1 MNKYVYIYIQVL
13 SLIII
18 IKKIFKKNKTI
29 VVQNMYF
36 HIWVYCSVIREII
49 KLKGVW
55 KLRIMVFSLSDKI
68 IFYVD
73 IWNPAYRAVMP
84 CRYFNS
90 IILFIER
97 QMHTQTVHDI
107 GL

>member
-18 IKKIFKKNKTI
+18 IKKILKKNKTI

-49 KLKGVW
+49 KLKGV
-55 KLRIMVFSLSDKI
+55 
-68 IFYVD
+68 
-73 IWNPAYRAVMP
+73 
-84 CRYFNS
+84 
-90 IILFIER
+90 
-97 QMHTQTVHDI
+97 
-107 GL
+107 